1 MTCVSNQISRL
12 LTVGST
18 LVQHS
23 VFNVKVVVITF
34 NQQKA
39 FSVFTNLSVNSCLK
53 LYFSRVTVAVA
64 GEQLSRQSCL

>member
-1 MTCVSNQISRL
+1 M
-12 LTVGST
+12 GST